1 MIFRNFLQRY
11 SEEHAVKANG
21 KIRRGTPAGYRAASH
36 PGGRITSLI
45 GIMVALAVLVGA
57 VYLVSI
63 PLRTSFVVHRIVFTG
78 NVHLS
83 DEELAA
89 LAGLRPGV
97 NILTLS
103 TGAIYAKMMESPWLR
118 SVSVR
123 KELPDVLRV
132 LIKEAEP
139 FALLDMKGH
148 LFLVDDRGKMLE
160 ELRDSRVPFLPI
172 ISADPF
178 RKKEAF
184 SEAINLVRAVKVTGL
199 LSRKDHIEII
209 ARTPEEMA
217 MNMDGTVVKVG
228 VGEYEEKLRRLL
240 ELEEEIKQRQ
250 IPVDYIDL
258 RFANKVIVKP
268 VNEVVR

>member
-1 MIFRNFLQRY
+1 
-11 SEEHAVKANG
+11 VKVHG
-21 KIRRGTPAGYRAASH
+21 KIRRGNPARYRAASR
-36 PGGRITSLI
+36 PGGRITFFI
-45 GIMVALAVLVGA
+45 GVVAALAVLACA
-57 VYLVSI
+57 VYIVSI
-63 PLRTSFVVHRIVFTG
+63 PLRTSFVVQRIVFTG
-78 NVHLS
+78 NEHLS
-83 DEELAA
+83 DEELTA
-89 LAGLRPGV
+89 LAGLRRGA

-139 FALLDMKGH
+139 LALLDMKGR

-209 ARTPEEMA
+209 ARAPEEMA
-217 MNMDGTVVKVG
+217 MNIDGTVVKVG
-228 VGEYEEKLRRLL
+228 VGDYEEKLRRLL
-240 ELEEEIKQRQ
+240 ELEEEIRQRR

>member
-1 MIFRNFLQRY
+1 VRA
-11 SEEHAVKANG
+11 SG
-21 KIRRGTPAGYRAASH
+21 KIRRSRTVRYSSTSH
-36 PGGRITSLI
+36 RGGKIIFFI
-45 GIMVALAVLVGA
+45 GVVVALGVVGCA
-57 VYLVSI
+57 LYLVSF
-63 PLRTSFVVHRIVFTG
+63 PLRTSFVVHRIVFAG
-78 NVHLS
+78 NEHLS
-83 DEELAA
+83 DEELTA
-89 LAGLRPGV
+89 LAGLKRGR

-103 TGAIYAKMMESPWLR
+103 TGDIYARMMESPWLR

-123 KELPDVLRV
+123 KELPDVLHV

-148 LFLVDDRGKMLE
+148 LFIVDDGGRMLE

-184 SEAINLVRAVKVTGL
+184 SEAINLVSAVKVTGL
-199 LSRKDHIEII
+199 LSQKDHIEII
-209 ARTPEEMA
+209 AQKPEELT
-217 MNMDGTVVKVG
+217 MNIDGTVVKVG
-228 VGEYEEKLRRLL
+228 VGDYEEKLRRLL
-240 ELEEEIKQRQ
+240 ELEEEIKKRQ